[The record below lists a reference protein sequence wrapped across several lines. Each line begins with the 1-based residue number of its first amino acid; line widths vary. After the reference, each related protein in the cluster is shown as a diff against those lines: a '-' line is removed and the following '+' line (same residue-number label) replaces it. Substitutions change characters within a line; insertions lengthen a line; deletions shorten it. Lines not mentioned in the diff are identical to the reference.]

1 MELITQRKKELNKKY
16 AAIYR
21 DFVKLMEAGNMKMSV
36 YDYLAKKYG
45 YKQSN
50 ITKIVIGMRRKEERA

>member
-1 MELITQRKKELNKKY
+1 MKLITQRKKELNKKH

-21 DFVKLMEAGNMKMSV
+21 DFVKLVEAGNMKMSV

-45 YKQSN
+45 YNKSN
-50 ITKIVIGMRRKEERA
+50 IAKIVLGMRRKEERI